1 MQIFISII
9 LLVALALCAAL
20 AVAYAGKLGKSKFKA
35 NKTASTIAAVLAVV
49 FGGGLAFIPTSIHTV
64 EAGQV
69 AVVKHLGEAKEVRK
83 AGTYFDFWV
92 TETYL
97 YYDAT
102 VQNLSIQTSAYSKDA
117 QTMDIAMTVQ
127 YQIEGEDA
135 IKIANE
141 YGSLQT
147 LENRIQSVAIEKA
160 KARLS
165 SYSAMEIIENRSD
178 ISPRVEE
185 DIKGAIGENYYVLI
199 NTVVLTNIDF
209 SDAFEKIVEDKMIA
223 EQEKLKAQY
232 EKETAIINAEKE
244 LEVAKKN
251 AEAMVAKAE
260 ADAQAKKLVAQA
272 EAQAIAYKSVEVARM
287 LGFTILEET
296 VTQIMDGQEVTN
308 TVYSIDFTGK
318 SAEEIAL
325 ISEYLKY
332 VEYLDAWN
340 GELPDTVVTDSA
352 GASIILPSA

>member
-1 MQIFISII
+1 MQAIVALVFIV
-9 LLVALALCAAL
+9 LVALSALL
-20 AVAYAGKLGKSKFKA
+20 AVFYSGKIRNSKVKMS
-35 NKTASTIAAVLAVV
+35 KPVTAVATVLAGV
-49 FGGGLAFIPTSIHTV
+49 FGVGLIFIPGSIRTV
-64 EAGQV
+64 EAGSV
-69 AVVKHLGEAKEVRK
+69 AVVKHLGEAKTIRK
-83 AGTYFDFWV
+83 AGTYFDFWL

-102 VQNLSIQTSAYSKDA
+102 VQNLSISASAYSKDA

-127 YQIEGEDA
+127 YQIQDDAA

-141 YGSLQT
+141 YGALET

-165 SYSAMEIIENRSD
+165 SYSAMQIIETRAN
-178 ISPRVEE
+178 ISPQVEE
-185 DIKGAIGENYYVLI
+185 DIMSAIGDSYYVSV
-199 NTVVLTNIDF
+199 NTVVLTDITF

-260 ADAQAKKLVAQA
+260 ADAEAQKLVAQA
-272 EAQAIAYKSVEVARM
+272 EAQAIAYKSIEVARM
-287 LGFTILEET
+287 LGFEILETTVTET
-296 VTQIMDGQEVTN
+296 VDGVDVST
-308 TVYSIDFTGK
+308 TVYSIDFEGK
-318 SAEEIAL
+318 TADEIAL

-332 VEYLDAWN
+332 VEYLNTWN

-352 GASIILPSA
+352 GASIILPNP

>member
-9 LLVALALCAAL
+9 LLAALAICAAF
-20 AVAYAGKLGKSKFKA
+20 AVAYAGKIGKSKFKI
-35 NKTASTIAAVLAVV
+35 NKKVSMVAAALAVV
-49 FGGGLAFIPTSIHTV
+49 FGGGLVFIPTSIHTV

-127 YQIEGEDA
+127 YQIAWADA
-135 IKIANE
+135 IQIANE
-141 YGSLQT
+141 YGALQT
-147 LENRIQSVAIEKA
+147 LEDRIQSVAIEKA

-178 ISPRVEE
+178 ISPKVEE
-185 DIKGAIGENYYVLI
+185 DIKAAIGENYYVLI

-251 AEAMVAKAE
+251 AEATVAKAE
-260 ADAQAKKLVAQA
+260 ADAQAQKLVAQA

-296 VTQIMDGQEVTN
+296 VTQTVDGEQVT
-308 TVYSIDFTGK
+308 TIVYSIDFTGK
-318 SAEEIAL
+318 SAEELAL

-340 GELPDTVVTDSA
+340 GELPDTVVTDSS